1 MSASQD
7 QTPLN
12 AARGAGTTFRPN
24 STNDPSTATPSMSV
38 GSAIAAG
45 HGDHP
50 NDKSTNV
57 SDVSMPNSRVGPQQE
72 DLDGEQMRAP
82 GEGEIMNSQLNKE
95 NAVWGEQD
103 SLTSDLDRKKAEKKG
118 AREDMKEQR
127 RGGDVDGGAG
137 SRVENE
143 GMGPV

>member
-1 MSASQD
+1 
-7 QTPLN
+7 
-12 AARGAGTTFRPN
+12 
-24 STNDPSTATPSMSV
+24 
-38 GSAIAAG
+38 
-45 HGDHP
+45 
-50 NDKSTNV
+50 
-57 SDVSMPNSRVGPQQE
+57 MPNSRVGPQQE